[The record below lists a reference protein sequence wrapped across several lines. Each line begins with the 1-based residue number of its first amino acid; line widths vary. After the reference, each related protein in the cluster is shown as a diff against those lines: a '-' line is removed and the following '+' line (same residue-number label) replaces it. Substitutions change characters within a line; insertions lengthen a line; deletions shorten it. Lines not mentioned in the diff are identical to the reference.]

1 MDFRMFLDRS
11 HPVFWVALTI
21 LGIGVIWLAGGVFS
35 LLGSVIWYAIV
46 FALAGGVLYA
56 ADEYFRTTLLRR
68 RSTRF
73 AVAVVVSLIWL
84 GMSGQGWIA
93 SFILAAWSFLVLLTI
108 FQLAPIVWKNRDAMQ
123 RQFDDVVEG
132 RVDPV
137 TAARSAAQSAAGAVG
152 DSARRGVDDAHSEAT
167 RYRK

>member
-1 MDFRMFLDRS
+1 MDWNRLTDRS
-11 HPVFWVALTI
+11 SPLFWVALTI
-21 LGIGVIWLAGGVFS
+21 LGLGVIWLAGGVFS
-35 LLGSVIWYAIV
+35 LLGSVILYAIV
-46 FALAGGVLYA
+46 FALVGGALYA

-84 GMSGQGWIA
+84 GMSSQGWIA
-93 SFILAAWSFLVLLTI
+93 SFVLAAWSFIVLLTV
-108 FQLAPIVWKNRDAMQ
+108 FQLAPVVWKNRDAMQ
-123 RQFDDVVEG
+123 RQFDDVVSG
-132 RVDPV
+132 RVDPA

-152 DSARRGVDDAHSEAT
+152 DSARKGFSDAHGEAT

>member
-1 MDFRMFLDRS
+1 
-11 HPVFWVALTI
+11 
-21 LGIGVIWLAGGVFS
+21 
-35 LLGSVIWYAIV
+35 
-46 FALAGGVLYA
+46 
-56 ADEYFRTTLLRR
+56 
-68 RSTRF
+68 
-73 AVAVVVSLIWL
+73 
-84 GMSGQGWIA
+84 MSSQGWIA
-93 SFILAAWSFLVLLTI
+93 SFVLAAWSFVVLLTV
-108 FQLAPIVWKNRDAMQ
+108 FQLAPVVWKNRDAMQ